1 MKYTID
7 DLIARCDKAI
17 AVIHAQGDPVNR
29 KDVDALI
36 RATQDLIGQVWL
48 SRRTDDTPKLS
59 PRQATALSA
68 LQRSLNG
75 NTPHPFYP
83 RFLWARRTGG
93 ALEPLGNHGGLHYQC
108 GVCGDEFATTE
119 ETNEHYNTAHNE
131 EA

>member
-17 AVIHAQGDPVNR
+17 AVINAQGDPVNR

-36 RATQDLIGQVWL
+36 LATQDLIGQVWL

-59 PRQATALSA
+59 PTQATALSM
-68 LQRSLNG
+68 LQRSLNP
-75 NTPHPFYP
+75 NTPR
-83 RFLWARRTGG
+83 RFNSRGFWRARRTGG
-93 ALEPLGNHGGLHYQC
+93 APIGNHGGLHYQC
-108 GVCGDEFATTE
+108 GVCGDEFATAK